1 MARTG
6 RSSAGRSVRRLAA
19 SYSQVLLDREL
30 ACFDAV
36 DRVFAGPVSAGV
48 RLVRRRWAASD
59 GQAAYDPE
67 LRDGLA
73 RLGGTVLSG
82 CGPAVYQLAVS
93 AAALGVVSIGMELA
107 VCEAA
112 LPARYAGSGREGEA
126 AAMAVSGELAD
137 AGLVKFGQAQ
147 AAVLVT
153 WRQAAAA
160 QLLTSGR
167 EGESAAEA
175 AARLFFPEPVRLPG
189 CSGVGVW
196 WRTAGQLHAA
206 ARELAVGVGNR
217 VRTAGMD
224 GFNRAYTARAPLSPP
239 AAGSA
244 VPSSLQAGTGQ
255 RV

>member
-48 RLVRRRWAASD
+48 RLVRRRWAATD

-67 LRDGLA
+67 LRHGLA
-73 RLGGTVLSG
+73 RLGGTAMSG
-82 CGPAVYQLAVS
+82 CQLAVYQLAVS
-93 AAALGVVSIGMELA
+93 AAALAVVSIGMELA

-112 LPARYAGSGREGEA
+112 LPARYVGSGRDGEA
-126 AAMAVSGELAD
+126 AALDLSAGLVD
-137 AGLVKFGQAQ
+137 AGLLRYRQAET
-147 AAVLVT
+147 AVLT
-153 WRQAAAA
+153 NWQQAAAT
-160 QLLTSGR
+160 QLLTAVR
-167 EGESAAEA
+167 EGESAAQA

-196 WRTAGQLHAA
+196 WRSAGQLHAA

-217 VRTAGMD
+217 CRTAGMD

-244 VPSSLQAGTGQ
+244 VPSRSEAGTGQ